1 MTKRVVVLKDR
12 YVDSVVQMS
21 ASRAMMDVDGVE
33 WAAAAMGTP
42 ANLET
47 LSSRGFDTGE
57 FEATANDCFLAVDAA
72 SDDALDPALD
82 VGRKALAGGT
92 ANGAGGGGAAP
103 AGPERPRSMTE
114 ALDALGSG
122 ANLAIVSVPGDYAAL
137 EAHKALSAGLHVLLF
152 SDNVPL
158 DQEVE
163 LKERAE
169 AAGLLVM
176 GPGAGTAMLGRTG
189 LGFANVVAGETAPA
203 ACALPGNGENP
214 GADQAAG
221 TDSRPGVGVVAA
233 AGTGAQEVAAL
244 LDRGG
249 ARVTAIIGVG
259 GRDLSETVGGRMA
272 KSGLRALRADAGT
285 DAILLVSKPP
295 SEGVAKDVLAEA
307 GGLHLPPPHKPAV
320 AALIGLAEPVPTPE
334 GVRLAS
340 TLEGGATRLLA
351 ELGLPPLDLDG
362 GLRAAVTE
370 AISGLP
376 AQRQLV
382 RGLFS
387 GGTLCYEALVILS
400 GILGPVYSNTP
411 IRKGWGLP
419 APDGA
424 HVCLDLGE
432 EEYTKGRP
440 HPMIDPEARIEH
452 LRVEGARPD
461 VAVVLLDVV
470 LGYGSHDDPAGRLAP
485 VCAEIRAGGQGP
497 AVVAYV
503 LGTDGD
509 PQDLAA
515 QRATLVDAGC
525 IVPPTAGRAALA
537 AAALAARRPEL
548 VEETLS

>member
-1 MTKRVVVLKDR
+1 VTAETAHKVLVLRDR

-21 ASRAMMDVDGVE
+21 ASRAMMDLDGVE

-47 LSSRGFDTGE
+47 LAGRGFDVDAL
-57 FEATANDCFLAVDAA
+57 EATANDCFLAVQAAADEAGDA
-72 SDDALDPALD
+72 ALD
-82 VGRKALAGGT
+82 VGEAALAGGPGR
-92 ANGAGGGGAAP
+92 GAGGGGGGGMGGG
-103 AGPERPRSMTE
+103 GPERPRSFRE
-114 ALDALGSG
+114 AVDALGG
-122 ANLAIVSVPGDYAAL
+122 AANLAIVSVPGDYAAL

-152 SDNVPL
+152 SDNVSL
-158 DQEVE
+158 EEEVE

-189 LGFANVVAGETAPA
+189 LGFANVVA
-203 ACALPGNGENP
+203 
-214 GADQAAG
+214 ADG
-221 TDSRPGVGVVAA
+221 DPRPGVGVVAA
-233 AGTGAQEVAAL
+233 AGTGAQEVMAL

-249 ARVTAIIGVG
+249 ARVTAVIGVG

-272 KSGLRALRADAGT
+272 KSGLRALGADPGT
-285 DAILLVSKPP
+285 DAVLLVSKPP
-295 SEGVAKDVLAEA
+295 SEAVARAVLREA
-307 GGLHLPPPHKPAV
+307 GGKPAV
-320 AALIGLAEPVPTPE
+320 AALIGLAEAVAAPD

-340 TLEGGATRLLA
+340 TLEGGATMLLA
-351 ELGLPPLDLDG
+351 ALGLPPIDLDG
-362 GLRAAVTE
+362 GLRAAVRE
-370 AISGLP
+370 AVAALP
-376 AQRQLV
+376 AERTLV

-411 IRKGWGLP
+411 IRKDWGLP

-432 EEYTKGRP
+432 EEFTKGRP

-470 LGYGSHDDPAGRLAP
+470 LGYGAHDDPAGRLAP
-485 VCAEIRAGGQGP
+485 VCAEIRAGGRGP

-509 PQDLAA
+509 PQGLAG
-515 QRATLVDAGC
+515 QRATLEAAGC

-537 AAALAARRPEL
+537 AAALAARRPTL
-548 VEETLS
+548 VEEPLS

>member
-1 MTKRVVVLKDR
+1 VQRVVVLSDR
-12 YVDSVVQMS
+12 YVDSVVQMAS
-21 ASRAMMDVDGVE
+21 SRAMMDVDGVG

-42 ANLET
+42 ANLKT
-47 LSSRGFDTGE
+47 LAGKGFDTGA

-72 SDDALDPALD
+72 SDDVVDEALN
-82 VGRKALAGGT
+82 VGKQALAGGGGRT
-92 ANGAGGGGAAP
+92 GGGNGAAGAA
-103 AGPERPRSMTE
+103 PERPRSLEE
-114 ALDALGSG
+114 AVAALGDG

-137 EAHKALSAGLHVLLF
+137 EAHRALSAGMHVLLF

-169 AAGLLVM
+169 QTGLLVM

-189 LGFANVVAGETAPA
+189 LGFANVVSSSG
-203 ACALPGNGENP
+203 
-214 GADQAAG
+214 
-221 TDSRPGVGVVAA
+221 PGVGIVAA
-233 AGTGAQEVAAL
+233 AGTGAQEVMAL

-249 ARVTAIIGVG
+249 ARVTAVIGVG

-272 KSGLRALRADAGT
+272 RSGLRALGADPRT
-285 DAILLVSKPP
+285 DALLLVSKPP
-295 SEGVAKDVLAEA
+295 SEGVARAVLAEA
-307 GGLHLPPPHKPAV
+307 AGKPAV
-320 AALIGLAEPVPTPE
+320 ASLIGLAEAVPTPD
-334 GVRLAS
+334 GVSLAS
-340 TLEGGATRLLA
+340 TLEGGVSALLA
-351 ELGLPPLDLDG
+351 ALGLDPLDLDG
-362 GLRAAVTE
+362 GLRAAVDE
-370 AISGLP
+370 AAAALP
-376 AQRQLV
+376 AERTLV

-411 IRKGWGLP
+411 LRKGWGLP
-419 APDGA
+419 GPDGA

-461 VAVVLLDVV
+461 VAAVLLDVV
-470 LGYGSHDDPAGRLAP
+470 LGYGAHDDPAGRLAP
-485 VCAEIRAGGQGP
+485 VCADIRAGGRGP

-503 LGTDGD
+503 LGTGSD
-509 PQDLAA
+509 PQGLDA
-515 QRATLVDAGC
+515 QRATLAEAGC

-537 AAALAARRPEL
+537 AAALATRRPEL
-548 VEETLS
+548 VEKTLS